1 MSDPHDDKQ
10 ESKPTQQF
18 SSSAD
23 EQNSMDE
30 LDVRSEDAD
39 KVKGGQ
45 LEDPCAGGRVSKKL
59 L

>member
-10 ESKPTQQF
+10 EPKPDQQF
-18 SSSAD
+18 SSSPD

-30 LDVRSEDAD
+30 LDVRAEDAD
-39 KVKGGQ
+39 KVKGGRQ
-45 LEDPCAGGRVSKKL
+45 EDPCAGGQVSKKL